1 MKFTAAALL
10 ALSVAAV
17 QLKTVP
23 TDLTEVTDADDA
35 YGPPPECGQMPEIP
49 ENFTDADMF
58 MMIAGED
65 GHIDAEEARTA
76 LYCAAKW
83 DLISMEEA
91 MFAFEEGLIAAGTDG
106 KLSLEDAG
114 LSLPTGTGTTA

>member
-1 MKFTAAALL
+1 
-10 ALSVAAV
+10 
-17 QLKTVP
+17 
-23 TDLTEVTDADDA
+23 
-35 YGPPPECGQMPEIP
+35 MPEIP
-49 ENFTDADMF
+49 ENFTDADIF

-65 GHIDAEEARTA
+65 MHIDADEARTA

-91 MFAFEEGLIAAGTDG
+91 MLAFEEGMMAAGGDR

-114 LSLPTGTGTTA
+114 LSLPPPTDMGTY

>member
-1 MKFTAAALL
+1 
-10 ALSVAAV
+10 
-17 QLKTVP
+17 
-23 TDLTEVTDADDA
+23 
-35 YGPPPECGQMPEIP
+35 MPEIP

-91 MFAFEEGLIAAGTDG
+91 MFAYEEGLIAAGTDG